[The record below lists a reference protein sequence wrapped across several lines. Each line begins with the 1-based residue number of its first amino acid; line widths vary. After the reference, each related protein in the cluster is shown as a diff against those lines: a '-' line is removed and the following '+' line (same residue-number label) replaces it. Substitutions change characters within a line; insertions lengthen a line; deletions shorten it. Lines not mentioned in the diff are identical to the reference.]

1 MVDIEFKLEGMDAV
15 IRKMRALPVDVRK
28 KGARFAGRK
37 AANLIRDAAIQNAT
51 KIDDPQTRE
60 QIAKN
65 VAVRFA
71 NREFR
76 KTGDVMFRVGIMGG
90 ARQYANTRENRRKRR
105 AGEAYATAGSSS
117 NPGGDT
123 FYWRFV
129 EFGTQKAQAR
139 PFMRPALEQ
148 NIGPATDE
156 FARQMNGWLDRY
168 FRRQGIDPSSV

>member
-1 MVDIEFKLEGMDAV
+1 MADIEFKLEGMEAV

-37 AANLIRDAAIQNAT
+37 AANLVRQAAIQNAT

-71 NREFR
+71 NRESR
-76 KTGDVMFRVGIMGG
+76 RSGDVVFRVGVLGG
-90 ARQYANTRENRRKRR
+90 ARQYANTKHNVRQRRVGKTYRTD
-105 AGEAYATAGSSS
+105 GDWS

-123 FYWRFV
+123 FYWRFL
-129 EFGTQKAQAR
+129 EFGTQKVAAR

-148 NIGPATDE
+148 NVGPVADE